1 MDSLKEVLL
10 EMEQSPLKG
19 TKKEEYFVTK
29 YKTIADEYPM
39 IIKKACDD
47 DFDYAKMFWMIDKK
61 LEVDSQRIS
70 QHDAS
75 IEVGEVLVDQYIKPI
90 VD

>member
-10 EMEQSPLKG
+10 EMEQSSLKG
-19 TKKEEYFVTK
+19 SEKEKYFVTK

>member
-1 MDSLKEVLL
+1 MDSLKEILL
-10 EMEQSPLKG
+10 EMEQSSLKG
-19 TKKEEYFVTK
+19 SEKEKYFVIK
-29 YKTIADEYPM
+29 YKTIADKYPM
-39 IIKKACDD
+39 IIKKACED
-47 DFDYAKMFWMIDKK
+47 DFDYAKIFWMIDKK

-75 IEVGEVLVDQYIKPI
+75 IEVGEVLVDEYIKPI

>member
-10 EMEQSPLKG
+10 EMEQSSLKG
-19 TKKEEYFVTK
+19 HEKEKYFVIK
-29 YKTIADEYPM
+29 YKKVADEYPM
-39 IIKKACDD
+39 IIKKACED
-47 DFDYAKMFWMIDKK
+47 DFDYAKIFWMIDKK
-61 LEVDSQRIS
+61 LEVDSQRMS

-75 IEVGEVLVDQYIKPI
+75 IEVGEALVNQYIKPI